1 MASLSLLADPLWTS
15 LDAPT
20 APLPDIPFVIFQIF
34 AICFGAC
41 FGSFANAAAMRLV
54 RDESPH
60 SPASRCRS
68 CDKNLSWHQNIPIV
82 SWLILRGKTAC
93 CDTPLALRYIFVEVA
108 FAGLALL
115 YVSVMPLA
123 VAAYFLLLCIIM
135 MIALLTDL
143 EAMVLHP
150 PSLLLGIIAGLI
162 APFLIPAWPVP
173 AFHAVIGAVTG
184 SGILLLFNGAYRFM
198 RGHNGFG
205 AGDIWLMALIGAVLG
220 WQAALFSFF
229 AASLLGAIA
238 GIGLILVQKAGAMTK
253 LPFGLF
259 LSFVFL
265 LYPALNMLL
274 F

>member
-1 MASLSLLADPLWTS
+1 MSSLSLLADPLWTS
-15 LDAPT
+15 LDAPS
-20 APLPDIPFVIFQIF
+20 ALFPDIPFVIFQIF

-68 CDKNLSWHQNIPIV
+68 CDKNLRWHQNIPIV

-93 CDTPLALRYIFVEVA
+93 CDAPLAPRYIFVELA
-108 FAGLALL
+108 FAGLAFL
-115 YVSVMPLA
+115 YVSIMPLA
-123 VAAYFLLLCIIM
+123 VASYLLLIAIIM

-150 PSLLLGIIAGLI
+150 PSLLLGIIAGFG
-162 APFLIPAWPVP
+162 APFLIPGWPVP
-173 AFHAVIGAVTG
+173 ALYVAIGAALG
-184 SGILLLFNGAYRFM
+184 SGILILFNLGYRLM

-229 AASLLGAIA
+229 AASLLGAVA
-238 GIGLILVQKAGAMTK
+238 GIGLILSQKAGAMTK